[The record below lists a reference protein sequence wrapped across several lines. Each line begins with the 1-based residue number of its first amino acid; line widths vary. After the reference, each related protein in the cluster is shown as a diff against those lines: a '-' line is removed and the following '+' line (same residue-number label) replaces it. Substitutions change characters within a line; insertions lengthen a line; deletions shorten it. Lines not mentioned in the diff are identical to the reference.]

1 MLGERLR
8 TITELAFS
16 KQMQA
21 CAAFDIGT
29 LGQLRLYFINQS
41 LPGGRVLSAIASYGF
56 SVDWLLT
63 GNGSMFAATE
73 AGMALRKRLLE
84 EFRTGQKSADDAPDE
99 IRQMLGLPRHDG
111 RTAAGATGQTA
122 PVPGDNTISGTA
134 DGSGAP
140 VDPAMGSRTART
152 ARKKVSR

>member
-1 MLGERLR
+1 MGERFKILVR
-8 TITELAFS
+8 LAFER
-16 KQMQA
+16 QIEA
-21 CAAFDIGT
+21 CAAWHMSS
-29 LGQLRLYFINQS
+29 LGQLRNYVLELSY
-41 LPGGRVLSAIASYGF
+41 PGGRVLSAIASYGF

-99 IRQMLGLPRHDG
+99 IRQMLGMPRHDG

-122 PVPGDNTISGTA
+122 PVPGDNTISGAA

-140 VDPAMGSRTART
+140 VDPATGSRTVRT

>member
-1 MLGERLR
+1 MGDRLSLLVKLTFQR
-8 TITELAFS
+8 QIEAVVAWHMSSLS
-16 KQMQA
+16 
-21 CAAFDIGT
+21 
-29 LGQLRLYFINQS
+29 QLRSYVTEQTV
-41 LPGGRVLSAIASYGF
+41 PGGRVLGAILAYGF
-56 SVDWLLT
+56 SLDWLLT

-99 IRQMLGLPRHDG
+99 IRQMLGMPRHDG

-122 PVPGDNTISGTA
+122 PVPGDNTISGAA

-140 VDPAMGSRTART
+140 VDPATGSRTVRT